1 MPGKQR
7 VSASLLA
14 LLLILLI
21 AACNLTRNAP
31 TPTPLATQ
39 GTPLPTFPPGTFNPS
54 VTPFDLNP
62 PTLDPN
68 DGTCPQPVGWV
79 AYVVETGDSLGA
91 LAEATGS
98 TVAALE
104 AANCM
109 TNADTLFVGE
119 TIWLPNDP
127 VVG

>member
-1 MPGKQR
+1 MLRKTR
-7 VSASLLA
+7 VRASVLA
-14 LLLILLI
+14 LMLVLLV

-31 TPTPLATQ
+31 SPTPLATQ

-54 VTPFDLNP
+54 VTPFNLTP
-62 PTLDPN
+62 PTIDPN
-68 DGTCPQPVGWV
+68 DGTCPQPQGWV
-79 AYVVETGDSLGA
+79 GYVVEPGDSLGA

-109 TNADTLFVGE
+109 NSDDTLFVGE
-119 TIWLPNDP
+119 TIWLPTNP
-127 VVG
+127 IVG